1 MKETNARGICD
12 IRYNRKITAYGNIIA
27 ADGVLNT
34 LVAPTG
40 HQGVDGR
47 LNDLPDVPTRKVNG
61 LWDPTSGA
69 QHSEQFGSQNAGEQ
83 QDKCY
88 CTYQSFVK
96 PLQTFVS
103 YEDCLRSSRVVFKGS
118 FEEAGQ
124 HQGMHRHLQFEIAGA
139 CNSVTTGNS
148 HNSWRLENNYAS
160 SRLPESLLSS
170 QQGGIFRNQTPV
182 SHSPLLSHWSLCPA
196 RIPEILTG
204 MAGNSAILAPGFV
217 ICPGRQQHTPLRVI
231 ASIAIFVPTL
241 VFVLSSYCDCLAA
254 GVYCTDSCAC
264 SNCLN
269 KSENEGVVQ
278 IIREKIESR
287 DPLAFAPRIAGIGCS
302 DGCRCEDCRN
312 SFGIKADRRAER
324 WGVQSHGE
332 LNMGGADQFSPE
344 WEGITDINQITP
356 LSHPHSGAGASSASP
371 NPRDF
376 PEVLHAE
383 LYRGNNSQTSAGAL
397 HWSSSSNTL
406 VPLRHGNEAPQE
418 LSSDS
423 AQHALTKDD
432 DTPKI
437 LSSSPNG
444 PMQACS
450 SNQKCV
456 SPPQI
461 QLKDTSLRPS
471 PSLTNEQTIIRLG
484 TPSVR
489 PFSWC
494 SNSKDGIPQVKSHP
508 NDSTSNQ

>member
-1 MKETNARGICD
+1 MCCWELIPCKLKEI
-12 IRYNRKITAYGNIIA
+12 
-27 ADGVLNT
+27 
-34 LVAPTG
+34 
-40 HQGVDGR
+40 
-47 LNDLPDVPTRKVNG
+47 
-61 LWDPTSGA
+61 
-69 QHSEQFGSQNAGEQ
+69 
-83 QDKCY
+83 
-88 CTYQSFVK
+88 
-96 PLQTFVS
+96 
-103 YEDCLRSSRVVFKGS
+103 
-118 FEEAGQ
+118 
-124 HQGMHRHLQFEIAGA
+124 
-139 CNSVTTGNS
+139 
-148 HNSWRLENNYAS
+148 NN
-160 SRLPESLLSS
+160 
-170 QQGGIFRNQTPV
+170 
-182 SHSPLLSHWSLCPA
+182 
-196 RIPEILTG
+196 
-204 MAGNSAILAPGFV
+204 
-217 ICPGRQQHTPLRVI
+217 
-231 ASIAIFVPTL
+231 
-241 VFVLSSYCDCLAA
+241 
-254 GVYCTDSCAC
+254 
-264 SNCLN
+264 
-269 KSENEGVVQ
+269 K
-278 IIREKIESR
+278 
-287 DPLAFAPRIAGIGCS
+287 
-302 DGCRCEDCRN
+302 
-312 SFGIKADRRAER
+312 
-324 WGVQSHGE
+324 
-332 LNMGGADQFSPE
+332 
-344 WEGITDINQITP
+344 
-356 LSHPHSGAGASSASP
+356 GAGASSASP

-508 NDSTSNQ
+508 NDSTSNQWLLAWSEVISDNTNFGLMLQLIRSLHASSPNCTRYSMLESAFWGTWVC